1 MCARKKSTLKK
12 LLTLAECPS
21 HPSESFASDT
31 REANPALS
39 PFHRPALTRTTD
51 TCHTMVTRENRA
63 RENTEKHGLDDK
75 LRQLYMGILALLDG
89 HHTVN
94 SRVRHH

>member
-12 LLTLAECPS
+12 LLTVAECPS

-39 PFHRPALTRTTD
+39 PFHRPALTPPLTHVIPWSPGRTEPERTQRN
-51 TCHTMVTRENRA
+51 MVWMIN
-63 RENTEKHGLDDK
+63 
-75 LRQLYMGILALLDG
+75 
-89 HHTVN
+89 
-94 SRVRHH
+94 